1 MAGNEERLHVFP
13 ENPPD
18 PGAAALLPP
27 FSRWHF
33 SMKPLPEIAAHSEQT
48 VLQIA
53 PLLSRGGSTVTEQ
66 RPLCPFHPP
75 KCLGTDPASP
85 GAPLPPGKWGCAGI
99 PGFAAGAGGLLTQP
113 RASYSPTEKDGLWLP
128 GQVTRGTQHVGPLP
142 QWPGI
147 TTPSCC
153 AALWA
158 FLYPYCAIVKLGN
171 TIFSVGLTDLL
182 IVCNVSNSSFL
193 NLIFRIYGANILALY

>member
-113 RASYSPTEKDGLWLP
+113 GHPTAPPRRMACGFQ
-128 GQVTRGTQHVGPLP
+128 GR
-142 QWPGI
+142 WPGGHS
-147 TTPSCC
+147 TWALCHGGQASPPP
-153 AALWA
+153 AAVL
-158 FLYPYCAIVKLGN
+158 PYGPFY
-171 TIFSVGLTDLL
+171 TL
-182 IVCNVSNSSFL
+182 IVPS
-193 NLIFRIYGANILALY
+193 